1 MSVLRQI
8 QPIQPIRP
16 IAPRRH
22 LRPVTTRVQPVSS
35 STVSSRANANSLRT
49 ALPANILRKLIIGF
63 AAVGLLSLVAN
74 ALCDTAVYK
83 ISSLKIENAALATKT
98 QIIGQEVDSLRSPQN
113 LSNSAKSLGMIV
125 NSNPVFLNVR
135 EAKVLGSA
143 IPASISASSGVS
155 TNLIANAAMTV
166 KSDMSNFG
174 KKTVSRID
182 APTQKAI
189 SDSSVKSANLDGT
202 KVALTSVGIPAT
214 PTN

>member
-1 MSVLRQI
+1 MSVLRQT
-8 QPIQPIRP
+8 QPIRP

-22 LRPVTTRVQPVSS
+22 LRPVTSRVQPVARRVNTSRPS
-35 STVSSRANANSLRT
+35 ASTLRT
-49 ALPANILRKLIIGF
+49 ALPAHILKKLIIGF
-63 AAVGLLSLVAN
+63 AAVGILSLIAN

-83 ISSLKIENAALATKT
+83 ISSLKIETASLATQT
-98 QIIGQEVDSLRSPQN
+98 QIIGQQVDSLRSPQN

-143 IPASISASSGVS
+143 IPASVSASSGVS

-166 KSDMSNFG
+166 KSDMTNFG
-174 KKTVSRID
+174 KKTLSRID
-182 APTQKAI
+182 APVTKSNLA
-189 SDSSVKSANLDGT
+189 SSVKTGNLDGT
-202 KVALTSVGIPAT
+202 KVALTPVGIPAT

>member
-1 MSVLRQI
+1 
-8 QPIQPIRP
+8 
-16 IAPRRH
+16 
-22 LRPVTTRVQPVSS
+22 
-35 STVSSRANANSLRT
+35 
-49 ALPANILRKLIIGF
+49 
-63 AAVGLLSLVAN
+63 
-74 ALCDTAVYK
+74 
-83 ISSLKIENAALATKT
+83 LKIESAALATKT

-202 KVALTSVGIPAT
+202 KVALTTVGIPAT

>member
-1 MSVLRQI
+1 MSVLRQT
-8 QPIQPIRP
+8 QPIRP

-22 LRPVTTRVQPVSS
+22 LRPVTSRVQPVTRRVTTTRESA
-35 STVSSRANANSLRT
+35 STFRT
-49 ALPANILRKLIIGF
+49 ALPAHILKKLIIGF
-63 AAVGLLSLVAN
+63 AAVGILSLIAN

-83 ISSLKIENAALATKT
+83 ISSLKIETATLATQT
-98 QIIGQEVDSLRSPQN
+98 QIIGQQVDSLRSPQN

-143 IPASISASSGVS
+143 IPASVSASSGVS

-182 APTQKAI
+182 APVTKSNLA
-189 SDSSVKSANLDGT
+189 SSVKSTNVDGT
-202 KVALTSVGIPAT
+202 KVALTPVGIPAT